1 MQKKHMKDRYLF
13 LDIDGVLNT
22 LDYAKACQWKDGK
35 VRDEY
40 GALFDPYTVENLR
53 YILDST
59 NVRLVVSSSW
69 RKNGVEWMKILWRE
83 RNLPGEI
90 YGLTPVISKVKFTNI
105 EDGTSSST
113 DLPYAK
119 RGLEIREWLRKHPE
133 KDGVSYEYAI
143 IDDEDDFL
151 IEQSEHLVITEAE
164 TGLTREVADRVLK
177 VFGSTPDTKST
188 NNPAQR
194 YRDNIILS

>member
-1 MQKKHMKDRYLF
+1 MKDRYLF

-22 LDYAKACQWKDGK
+22 LDYTKACQWKNGK

-40 GALFDPYTVENLR
+40 GALFDPYTVGNLK
-53 YILDST
+53 YILDS
-59 NVRLVVSSSW
+59 VPVKLVISSSW
-69 RKNGVEWMKILWRE
+69 RKKGMEWMKKLWRE

-90 YGLTPVISKVKFTNI
+90 YGLTPIIGKVVFTNT

-151 IEQSEHLVITEAE
+151 NEQSEHLIVTEAE
-164 TGLTREVADRVLK
+164 NGLTREVADEVLRILK
-177 VFGSTPDTKST
+177 
-188 NNPAQR
+188 R
-194 YRDNIILS
+194 YYS